1 MRVVSTLFRIN
12 LIYPEARTFN
22 PNHTKRVR
30 SILAICALIFFYAP
44 LGYANN
50 QENLK
55 LLRERIQSLQKDL
68 ANKETLKQDT
78 ADTLQ
83 DTERAINSIAQKMNK
98 LIEYDQQIIEEYK
111 LLQTQHKKIS
121 DEIEAERNQLKKL
134 FYQQYIGGQQD
145 YLRLV
150 LSQQDPNQIARDIYY
165 HRQLSQAHANSIKNL
180 QYNQN
185 EIETL
190 TKVSRQ
196 KKDEITANQTEYFN
210 QRKKLEQEKA
220 KHKMILAQVSGQIS
234 QQQQEISKLEKDE
247 KRLTNLINEIN
258 RLLVQEKSDN
268 TVINNKLPNASA
280 TGVAFSTL
288 KGKLNL
294 PVRGKL
300 VNTFGGQRSG
310 KHVTWK
316 GLFIESPTGSEVKAI
331 SAGRVVFA
339 DWLRG
344 FGNLIILDHG
354 NNYMS
359 LYGNNATLH
368 KQVGESIRSGD
379 TIATVGN
386 SGGNTN
392 SGLYFELRHGGKPFD
407 PLTWIKIE

>member
-1 MRVVSTLFRIN
+1 MTGRAIRIN
-12 LIYPEARTFN
+12 LINLEVHTFN
-22 PNHTKRVR
+22 STHIKHYR
-30 SILAICALIFFYAP
+30 SILAIWALILFCPSSVFSS
-44 LGYANN
+44 N

-68 ANKETLKQDT
+68 ANKEALKQSATD
-78 ADTLQ
+78 ALQ
-83 DTERAINSIAQKMNK
+83 GTERAINAIAQKMSK
-98 LIEYDQQIIEEYK
+98 LIENDRQAIEEYK
-111 LLQTQHKKIS
+111 QLQVQHKKLS
-121 DEIEAERNQLKKL
+121 DEINIVRNQLERL
-134 FYQQYIGGQQD
+134 LYQQYIGGQQD

-150 LSQQDPNQIARDIYY
+150 LNQQNPHQIARDIHYY
-165 HRQLSQAHANSIKNL
+165 RQLSLARSDSIKNL
-180 QYNQN
+180 QHNQH

-190 TKVSRQ
+190 AQVSRQ
-196 KKDEITANQTEYFN
+196 KKDEITAIQAEYFE
-210 QRKKLEQEKA
+210 QRKKLQQEKT
-220 KHKMILAQVSGQIS
+220 KQQTLLTQVSNQIS
-234 QQQQEISKLEKDE
+234 QQQQEISKLEQDE
-247 KRLTNLINEIN
+247 KRLTNLVNEIN
-258 RLLVQEKSDN
+258 QLLVQEKSN
-268 TVINNKLPNASA
+268 TTVINNKLPDASTTSA
-280 TGVAFSTL
+280 TFSAL

-316 GLFIESPTGSEVKAI
+316 GLFIQSPDGSEVKAI

-368 KQVGESIRSGD
+368 KQVGEPAHGGE

-386 SGGNTN
+386 SGGNAD

>member
-1 MRVVSTLFRIN
+1 MISTLFRIN
-12 LIYPEARTFN
+12 LIYPETRTFN
-22 PNHTKRVR
+22 PNLTKHIR
-30 SILAICALIFFYAP
+30 SILATCALTFIYALP
-44 LGYANN
+44 GYANN
-50 QENLK
+50 QDNLK

-78 ADTLQ
+78 TDALQ
-83 DTERAINSIAQKMNK
+83 DTERAINSIAQKMAK
-98 LIEYDQQIIEEYK
+98 LIEHDRQAVEEYK
-111 LLQTQHKKIS
+111 LLQMQYKKIS
-121 DEIEAERNQLKKL
+121 DEIETERNQLEKL
-134 FYQQYIGGQQD
+134 FYQQYIGGRQD

-150 LSQQDPNQIARDIYY
+150 LNQQDPHQIARDIYY
-165 HRQLSQAHANSIKNL
+165 YRLLSQARANSIQNL
-180 QYNQN
+180 QHNQD

-190 TKVSRQ
+190 TKASRQ

-220 KHKMILAQVSGQIS
+220 KHKMVLAQVSGQIS

-247 KRLTNLINEIN
+247 KRLTNLVNEIN
-258 RLLVQEKSDN
+258 QLLVKEKPNN
-268 TVINNKLPNASA
+268 TVINNQLPNATGA
-280 TGVAFSTL
+280 GVAFSAL

-316 GLFIESPTGSEVKAI
+316 GLFIESPPGSEVKAI

-368 KQVGESIRSGD
+368 KQVGEPIRGGD

-386 SGGNTN
+386 SSGNTD

>member
-1 MRVVSTLFRIN
+1 MSANTALFRIN
-12 LIYPEARTFN
+12 HTDLEANTFSSTHSQRIRLMLI
-22 PNHTKRVR
+22 
-30 SILAICALIFFYAP
+30 ICALILFSP
-44 LGYANN
+44 LSAFSNN

-68 ANKETLKQDT
+68 ADKETKKQDT
-78 ADTLQ
+78 TNALRK
-83 DTERAINSIAQKMNK
+83 TEHAINGITDKLSK
-98 LIEYDQQIIEEYK
+98 LIEHDRRIVEEYK
-111 LLQTQHKKIS
+111 QLQTRHKQINN
-121 DEIEAERNQLKKL
+121 EIEAGRNQLKKL
-134 FYQQYIGGQQD
+134 LYQQYVAGQQD

-150 LSQQDPNQIARDIYY
+150 LNQQNPNQMARDIYY
-165 HRQLSQAHANSIKNL
+165 YRQFSLARSSSIKNL
-180 QYNQN
+180 EHNQN
-185 EIETL
+185 EIENL
-190 TKVSRQ
+190 TQTSRK
-196 KKDEITANQTEYFN
+196 KKDEITAIQSEYFN

-220 KHKMILAQVSGQIS
+220 KHQAMLSQVAAQIT
-234 QQQQEISKLEKDE
+234 QQQQEINKLENDE
-247 KRLTNLINEIN
+247 KRITRLVNEIN
-258 RLLVQEKSDN
+258 KLLIQEKPQS
-268 TVINNKLPNASA
+268 TLINNKLPVASA
-280 TGVAFSTL
+280 TSAPFTEL

-316 GLFIESPTGSEVKAI
+316 GLFIESPSGSDVKAI
-331 SAGRVVFA
+331 FGGRVVFA

-354 NNYMS
+354 NSYMS

-368 KQVGESIRSGD
+368 KQVGDTIRGGD

-386 SGGNTN
+386 SSGNAD
-392 SGLYFELRHGGKPFD
+392 SGLYFELRHRGKPFD